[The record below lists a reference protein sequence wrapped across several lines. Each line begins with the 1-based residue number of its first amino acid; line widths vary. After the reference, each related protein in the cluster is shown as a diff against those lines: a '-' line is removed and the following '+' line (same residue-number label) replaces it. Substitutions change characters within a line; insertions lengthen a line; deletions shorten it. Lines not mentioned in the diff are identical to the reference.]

1 MKVANGKIVQITEGE
16 LYKIYIE
23 REWDNL
29 FSFPDFVGCGP
40 WEGLTGGSRGGLPGD
55 RFTKRN

>member
-1 MKVANGKIVQITEGE
+1 MKVINGRIVQITVGE

-29 FSFPDFVGCGP
+29 LSFPDFVGVLEQNGT
-40 WEGLTGGSRGGLPGD
+40 EVTE
-55 RFTKRN
+55 

>member
-29 FSFPDFVGCGP
+29 FSSLIL
-40 WEGLTGGSRGGLPGD
+40 WECSNKTER
-55 RFTKRN
+55 R

>member
-1 MKVANGKIVQITEGE
+1 MIVANGRIVQITKGE

-29 FSFPDFVGCGP
+29 FSFPDFVGVFEQNGT
-40 WEGLTGGSRGGLPGD
+40 EVTE
-55 RFTKRN
+55 